1 MSSPRLSTR
10 PLSLSGPRPLQL
22 VDGNVPASASPST
35 SSCPSPTISGLSTP
49 PPTARSIKASR
60 RQSSIS
66 YFPSDNAPTW
76 DLRSPTIVAAPS
88 LKRSL
93 SLGPKA
99 NGTPG
104 GKGDRRSLGSV
115 DVQSPKADRGPL
127 TLTEKHADLL
137 QFIAQK
143 ESKCLELRSQ
153 LAMHEAELAE
163 LKRKWERIVSRG
175 MDRMSM
181 PSPLTSPNGGALE
194 GIKEG
199 VRLLASGLGDLSSP
213 TSVSASPAS
222 PVPVQVLPG
231 LASVSRSTMGRVRGH
246 TNTQSTS
253 SVSTT
258 GTSTSSHTTSTRLSQ
273 SSASS
278 LAFDEPLLE
287 VDEKREGSPHGSVE
301 VSPSSALR
309 AAKLH
314 RRKSR
319 EQPSP
324 LCSPLADTSA
334 TLGADSP
341 RTRAMKRSSLNLSS
355 GLPPPAIPGI
365 GVLAGQPMSS
375 WMETMGSSVG
385 RKWEELQKGET
396 FTKSQKRASV
406 ILSDVSQTFFSALTS
421 PGPSSGTFVSVSSNP
436 FAATLSPLSTSPSA
450 STPPPMMASSASTHS
465 LLDDDSEAQG
475 LGSVMVPDSKGSSS
489 STSSRTPSV
498 NTKDQS
504 DDEWN
509 W

>member
-1 MSSPRLSTR
+1 MHLLWY
-10 PLSLSGPRPLQL
+10 LSLFALLFRTGVLAAAFDLLHDYSGSSFFTGWEFYGKWDNLTLGNVTYQTALLATEYQL
-22 VDGNVPASASPST
+22 VSVNEAGNAIIRVDNRTTVSV
-35 SSCPSPTISGLSTP
+35 GE
-49 PPTARSIKASR
+49 R
-60 RQSSIS
+60 RNS
-66 YFPSDNAPTW
+66 
-76 DLRSPTIVAAPS
+76 
-88 LKRSL
+88 
-93 SLGPKA
+93 
-99 NGTPG
+99 
-104 GKGDRRSLGSV
+104 
-115 DVQSPKADRGPL
+115 
-127 TLTEKHADLL
+127 
-137 QFIAQK
+137 
-143 ESKCLELRSQ
+143 
-153 LAMHEAELAE
+153 
-163 LKRKWERIVSRG
+163 
-175 MDRMSM
+175 
-181 PSPLTSPNGGALE
+181 
-194 GIKEG
+194 
-199 VRLLASGLGDLSSP
+199 
-213 TSVSASPAS
+213 
-222 PVPVQVLPG
+222 VLPG

-365 GVLAGQPMSS
+365 GVLAGQPVSS